1 VNHKE
6 QQGFVTFAQNT
17 KTVNYLDL
25 AYLQCLNVKVTQKN
39 NKYAVLVDA
48 QTQATVEQKHKD
60 TFDYIITISNDQ
72 NKINSQQK
80 FANE

>member
-1 VNHKE
+1 MNHKE

-39 NKYAVLVDA
+39 NKYAVIVDA
-48 QTQATVEQKHKD
+48 QTQATVEQKHVVL
-60 TFDYIITISNDQ
+60 Q
-72 NKINSQQK
+72 NEFHKQVHYK
-80 FANE
+80 L